1 MLCCIEKSTPTILRL
16 RGFASDLGENGG
28 HFTVLIELGE
38 TENLLQQRLSS
49 RYQLSWRQA
58 RLLML
63 LRGGASNKEI
73 AERLDASR
81 SALKS
86 SLRELRLKLD
96 LKDQSSLCEF
106 ARVILPYSMWAT
118 PR

>member
-1 MLCCIEKSTPTILRL
+1 VLCCIEKSTRILHL
-16 RGFASDLGENGG
+16 RGLASDLGENGG
-28 HFTVLIELGE
+28 HFTVLFELEE

-49 RYQLSWRQA
+49 RYQLSRRQA
-58 RLLML
+58 KLLML

-96 LKDQSSLCEF
+96 LKDHSSLREF
-106 ARVILPYSMWAT
+106 ARVILPYSM
-118 PR
+118 